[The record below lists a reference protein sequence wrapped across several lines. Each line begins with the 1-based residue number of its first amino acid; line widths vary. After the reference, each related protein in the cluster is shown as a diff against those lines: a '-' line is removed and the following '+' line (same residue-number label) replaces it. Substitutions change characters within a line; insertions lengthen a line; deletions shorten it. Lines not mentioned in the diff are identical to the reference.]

1 MRPIV
6 KLRQHSG
13 LATDG
18 YRAGNFDRGA
28 EFFMAIFTRDLGID
42 LGTANTLVYM
52 KGRGISIR
60 EPSVVAVRTGGGE
73 KNKVVVAVGESA
85 KQMIGRTPGNIVA
98 VKPLRDGVI
107 ADFVITEAMLSDII
121 HRAMPKGFSFV
132 QTRVVIC
139 VPCGVTEV
147 EKNAVVDAARNA
159 GAKHVVIME
168 EPKASAVGAGLPVN
182 EPSGSMIVDIGG
194 GSSEMA
200 VLSLGGIVV
209 SRSLRVAGNK
219 LDEAIVNYVKKEF
232 NLAIGE
238 RTAEDIKFTIGSAYP
253 TGGEE
258 SSMEIRGRDLIS
270 GLPKTMTITSTQVRE
285 ALRECLITIVDGIK
299 NTLEDTPPELAA
311 DIMERGIMLAGGGA
325 LLRGLDMLVKY
336 ETGMPVY
343 IADDPLDCVVLGAGK
358 ALDDIDQLIRNN
370 GNGRGRVN

>member
-1 MRPIV
+1 MSV
-6 KLRQHSG
+6 FS
-13 LATDG
+13 
-18 YRAGNFDRGA
+18 
-28 EFFMAIFTRDLGID
+28 RDLGID

-52 KGRGISIR
+52 KGKGIIIR
-60 EPSVVAVRTGGGE
+60 EPSVVAVRTHG
-73 KNKVVVAVGESA
+73 NKKEVVAVGEMA
-85 KQMIGRTPGNIVA
+85 KRMIGRTPGDIVA

-107 ADFVITEAMLSDII
+107 ADFDITEAMLSDII
-121 HRAMPKGFSFV
+121 RRALPKGLPFV
-132 QTRVVIC
+132 RTRVVIC

-147 EKNAVVDAARNA
+147 ERRAVDDAARNA
-159 GAKHVVIME
+159 GARHVVIME
-168 EPKASAVGAGLPVN
+168 EPKASAIGAGLPVN

-219 LDEAIVNYVKKEF
+219 LDESIVNYVKKEF

-238 RTAEDIKFTIGSAYP
+238 RTAEEVKVRIGSAYP
-253 TGGEE
+253 VGDEQA
-258 SSMEIRGRDLIS
+258 MEIRGRDLIS
-270 GLPKTMTITSTQVRE
+270 GLPKTMTITSSQVRE
-285 ALRECLITIVDGIK
+285 ALREPLMEIVDGIK

-336 ETGMPVY
+336 ETGMPVFV
-343 IADDPLDCVVLGAGK
+343 ADDPLDCVVLGAGK
-358 ALDDIDQLIRNN
+358 ALDDIDTLIHAPR
-370 GNGRGRVN
+370 RDR